1 MNPKKTHTNKKIL
14 LYELVQIVAELFPH
28 KQSENPYFD
37 ITQKQT
43 KDLDLEEQLLFHK
56 VLHSLTILNKQSRIN
71 QSKRTFETAREDV
84 INVLHLFKTELS
96 ENPRNVLL
104 FYDKLKEKFTNQTF
118 TKLDVQV
125 LLKVPKRSVERY
137 LYHLITYDLV
147 EITSQHFGSKNQ
159 YLIKE
164 KAKNEIENVATI
176 EDDIFEEANREWEDF
191 KGFVEL

>member
-1 MNPKKTHTNKKIL
+1 MKNQKTQSEKKLL

-164 KAKNEIENVATI
+164 KPKNESQNLEKL
-176 EDDIFEEANREWEDF
+176 EEDIFGEANKEWEDF
-191 KGFVEL
+191 KGFVDL

>member
-1 MNPKKTHTNKKIL
+1 MKNQKTPSEKKLL

-28 KQSENPYFD
+28 KQSENPYFE

-56 VLHSLTILNKQSRIN
+56 LLHSLTILNKQSRIN
-71 QSKRTFETAREDV
+71 PNKRTFETSREDV

-104 FYDKLKEKFTNQTF
+104 FYEKLQEKFKNETF
-118 TKLDVQV
+118 TKLDAQV

-164 KAKNEIENVATI
+164 KAKNEIENLQETQ
-176 EDDIFEEANREWEDF
+176 EDIFGEAHREWEDF
-191 KGFVEL
+191 KGFVDL

>member
-1 MNPKKTHTNKKIL
+1 MKNQKTEKKLL

-28 KQSENPYFD
+28 KQSENPYFE

-43 KDLDLEEQLLFHK
+43 KEFDLEEQLLFHK
-56 VLHSLTILNKQSRIN
+56 VVHSLTILNKQSRIN
-71 QSKRTFETAREDV
+71 PSKRTFETSREDV

-96 ENPRNVLL
+96 ENPKNVLL

-125 LLKVPKRSVERY
+125 LLRVPKRSVERY

-147 EITSQHFGSKNQ
+147 EITTQHFGSKNQ

-164 KAKNEIENVATI
+164 KAENEIEKRTTI
-176 EDDIFEEANREWEDF
+176 EDDIFEEANREWDDF
-191 KGFVEL
+191 KGFVDL

>member
-1 MNPKKTHTNKKIL
+1 MKNQKTPSEKKLL
-14 LYELVQIVAELFPH
+14 LYELVQIVEALFPN
-28 KQSENPYFD
+28 KKSENPYFD

-71 QSKRTFETAREDV
+71 PNKKTFETAREDV

-104 FYDKLKEKFTNQTF
+104 FYDKLKEKFKNETF

-159 YLIKE
+159 YQIKE
-164 KAKNEIENVATI
+164 KPKNESLNLEKL
-176 EDDIFEEANREWEDF
+176 EEDIFAEAFQEWEDF
-191 KGFVEL
+191 KGFVEF